1 MAMPIAEPWIARLLD
16 DDEAVEAVYIGG
28 DGALADLYK
37 LKLEMDGYRVTMA
50 VTGTEALA
58 QARERIPDIVFID
71 LGPADES
78 LLRTHQMLRRDR
90 DLKDV
95 PAVLLWRGDADAAT
109 IRSLRLTFKDSLV
122 KVNGPHAEHAGSYL
136 SENPPHFRYAQ

>member
-1 MAMPIAEPWIARLLD
+1 MN
-16 DDEAVEAVYIGG
+16 
-28 DGALADLYK
+28 
-37 LKLEMDGYRVTMA
+37 GYRVTVA

-71 LGPADES
+71 LGPADEW

-95 PAVLLWRGDADAAT
+95 PAVLLWGGVPAASPSG
-109 IRSLRLTFKDSLV
+109 RLRLPVKDSRV
-122 KVNGPHAEHAGSYL
+122 KVNAPPAEHAASSL
-136 SENPPHFRYAQ
+136 SENPPPFRYAQ